1 MKPHEKSVENIGL
14 AVFNKS
20 KLVYELNEKES
31 DYINIA
37 NGYGKNIRIYIN
49 DEAEKEPEYVVRI
62 INVSRSAE
70 FFWDNGK
77 PKMNFKVSG
86 SGLVEK
92 GVKDTANISQ
102 TDKHI
107 HEIQNLCN
115 KQITEKI
122 TKLFDNIMKEKNIDI
137 INLYRMTSHKN
148 KGMWL
153 EYEQKT
159 EQFVQDL
166 EYTVE
171 ADIKL
176 K

>member
-1 MKPHEKSVENIGL
+1 LKPHEKSAENIGL
-14 AVFNKS
+14 AVFNES
-20 KLVYELNEKES
+20 KLVYEVNEKES

-49 DEAEKEPEYVVRI
+49 KAEEIEPEYVVRI

-77 PKMNFKVSG
+77 PKMTFKVSG

-92 GVKDTANISQ
+92 GIKDISQ
-102 TDKHI
+102 AANDI
-107 HEIQNLCN
+107 NEIQSLCN
-115 KQITEKI
+115 KQIKEEI
-122 TKLFDNIMKEKNIDI
+122 TKLLDKIMKEENIDI
-137 INLYRMTSHKN
+137 FNLYRMTSYKN
-148 KGMWL
+148 KDMWL
-153 EYEQKT
+153 EYEKKA
-159 EQFVQDL
+159 EQFIQDL

-171 ADIKL
+171 VDIKL